1 VLGRAA
7 APAGLA
13 SRDTH
18 CLNDKDRELQIK
30 ACSTIIQRDAK
41 DAMAHYK
48 RGVAYQFKGDVDRAI
63 ADYNKTIELRPG
75 YARAYESRGSAYASK
90 GVYTNAVADVTK
102 ASELAARKKAPPGPK
117 TAKATP
123 PPNTKKAAKPA
134 PATKKSVE
142 NEASDTWPT
151 RRW

>member
-1 VLGRAA
+1 MRVFSAMAA
-7 APAGLA
+7 SAIFVMLSTAA
-13 SRDTH
+13 IADYKSD

-63 ADYNKTIELRPG
+63 ADYNKAIELRPG

-102 ASELAARKKAPPGPK
+102 ASELAARKTNDDRPS
-117 TAKATP
+117 T
-123 PPNTKKAAKPA
+123 
-134 PATKKSVE
+134 S
-142 NEASDTWPT
+142 
-151 RRW
+151 RRAMQNYQDLRVYILGR